1 MNFMG
6 ILNQPAQ
13 KLQTV
18 DSSVG
23 LLQIKPEVQVLES
36 QIVCKAGDQ
45 LWSAKHPSQ
54 AELTTKNLILS
65 VTDAA
70 STPSDYRSFVCNLCN
85 KAYKWKKDL
94 QRHSRL
100 VHQLSDSR
108 CKQAAEQTWQ
118 IKQLPQPGDELRS
131 KAMILSVTQTTS
143 TPSDFRPFACG
154 LCGKAY
160 KWKKDLQRHNR
171 RVHGQS
177 QIQQKPEDHQQPQQQ
192 SWPLKLP
199 PQGQLIDKNHI
210 PSAASATTTTTTEAS
225 TSPADFRPFVCE
237 LCSKSYKWNKDLQR
251 HTRLV
256 HERKSPA
263 GLKLRSSLSTTFHP
277 DLSTR

>member
-18 DSSVG
+18 DASVG

-54 AELTTKNLILS
+54 AEIATKNLILS
-65 VTDAA
+65 VTDTA
-70 STPSDYRSFVCNLCN
+70 STPS
-85 KAYKWKKDL
+85 AYKWKKDL

-171 RVHGQS
+171 RVHGLLVS
-177 QIQQKPEDHQQPQQQ
+177 I
-192 SWPLKLP
+192 L
-199 PQGQLIDKNHI
+199 
-210 PSAASATTTTTTEAS
+210 
-225 TSPADFRPFVCE
+225 TS
-237 LCSKSYKWNKDLQR
+237 SGS
-251 HTRLV
+251 
-256 HERKSPA
+256 
-263 GLKLRSSLSTTFHP
+263 
-277 DLSTR
+277 